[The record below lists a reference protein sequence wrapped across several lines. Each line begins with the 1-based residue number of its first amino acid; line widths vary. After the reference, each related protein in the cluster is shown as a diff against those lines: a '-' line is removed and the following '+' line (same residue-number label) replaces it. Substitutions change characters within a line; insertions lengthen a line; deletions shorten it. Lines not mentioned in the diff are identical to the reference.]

1 MRCTLQS
8 GSDNLPL
15 YTLPLCIVLLVGLW
29 CSVSILIAI
38 VGGWQELSKRFSS
51 TSGSNAEIEVTEPFF
66 YSVYMRFWGLYS
78 SVIRITPTKNALYLS
93 VFSLFRIGHP
103 PLCIPWREVKL
114 DKTSF
119 LWQRYVVLTLGQQE
133 HIPMR
138 ISERLARNLGILDG
152 LPR

>member
-78 SVIRITPTKNALYLS
+78 SVIRITPTKNRSEEHTSELQSRQYL
-93 VFSLFRIGHP
+93 V
-103 PLCIPWREVKL
+103 C
-114 DKTSF
+114 
-119 LWQRYVVLTLGQQE
+119 
-133 HIPMR
+133 
-138 ISERLARNLGILDG
+138 RLLLE
-152 LPR
+152 